1 MLWKMV
7 KQFICPQKVQVY
19 KENIRTY
26 TFRTL
31 KMDKCDILY
40 PFNYW
45 HKLIWNAAFNYY
57 GLWVQSFSFECWI
70 TF

>member
-1 MLWKMV
+1 MLGKMV

-31 KMDKCDILY
+31 KMDKYDILY

-45 HKLIWNAAFNYY
+45 HKLILNAAFNYLVE
-57 GLWVQSFSFECWI
+57 GLIFQFWMLDYLL
-70 TF
+70 